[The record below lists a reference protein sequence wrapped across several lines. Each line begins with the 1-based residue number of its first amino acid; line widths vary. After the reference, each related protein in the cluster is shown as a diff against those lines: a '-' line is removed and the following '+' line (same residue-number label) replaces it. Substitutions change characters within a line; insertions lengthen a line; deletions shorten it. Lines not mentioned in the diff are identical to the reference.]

1 MEKLTQ
7 FFCQC
12 GEGRCFLE
20 EDAAWLA
27 RNSALASSQNNIFK
41 EKGLFQQLDIDRL
54 RDKEAWMERLQVQG
68 TCQVRCRRLA
78 EKKP

>member
-1 MEKLTQ
+1 VEERTQ
-7 FFCQC
+7 VCCQC
-12 GEGRCFLE
+12 GEDRCFLE

-27 RNSALASSQNNIFK
+27 RNSALASRQNDSFK
-41 EKGLFQQLDIDRL
+41 ERGVFLRLDSERL